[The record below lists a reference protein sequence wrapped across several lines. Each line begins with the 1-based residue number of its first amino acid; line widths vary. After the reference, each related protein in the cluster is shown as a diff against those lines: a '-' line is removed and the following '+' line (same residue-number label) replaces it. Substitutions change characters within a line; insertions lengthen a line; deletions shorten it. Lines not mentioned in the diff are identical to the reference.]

1 MIGLRRLCRV
11 VGDSMNPTIRE
22 GDLVIYKP
30 FNPSKEEL
38 KKGYLVVLNNPL
50 KNEELIVK
58 RISNQIASSIEL
70 RGDNEQISIDSRQFG
85 LINQNEIIGIV
96 QNIFPLLV

>member
-1 MIGLRRLCRV
+1 
-11 VGDSMNPTIRE
+11 MNPTIRE

-58 RISNQIASSIEL
+58 RISNQVASSIEL

-96 QNIFPLLV
+96 QNIFPLLE